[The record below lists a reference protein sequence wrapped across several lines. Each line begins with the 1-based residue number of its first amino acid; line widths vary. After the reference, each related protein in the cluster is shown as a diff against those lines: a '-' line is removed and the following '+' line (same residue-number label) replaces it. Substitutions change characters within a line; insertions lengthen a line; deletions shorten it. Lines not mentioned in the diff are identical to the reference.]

1 MVAAIAGERGWGDT
15 RESWIGKAALRLGFS
30 YPRTR
35 SIFYGRAKLS
45 ADEYIALCRAIEQLN
60 ESAKRRRE
68 TLNGLENY
76 LGSAAGVAGEAQ
88 GSGRVDRGTAG
99 AEGGAGGRVA
109 GAAFIRPAR

>member
-1 MVAAIAGERGWGDT
+1 MERAVCQKQHKSCRELHRMSVAAEARSMVAAIAGERGWGDT

-60 ESAKRRRE
+60 
-68 TLNGLENY
+68 
-76 LGSAAGVAGEAQ
+76 
-88 GSGRVDRGTAG
+88 
-99 AEGGAGGRVA
+99 
-109 GAAFIRPAR
+109 